1 MTDDNKKNKP
11 GFFSRL
17 FGISDKKNESIDV
30 RAKESK
36 KESPLTK
43 DIPTKSTV
51 SKMKKADIVELAKSH
66 GLELDIKLTKAFLL
80 EAWVKHFEE
89 IDSTPSNQSPEEES
103 LSDENSIEGEAAE
116 AVQQTPAEAAEETP
130 TEEEP
135 PAEVVDEAAEEETS
149 SEEKTATE
157 VAEVAAEE
165 ETPIAEGPASTE
177 AGDEAVAEEDISSE
191 QEPASEEDTVIEE
204 SADSSNVDNQTDTEL
219 QNEPP
224 SDVEHSGSTIVE
236 NFEKKQL
243 NNSVPSFRPGD
254 TLVVS
259 VKVKDGQ
266 RTRLQ
271 NFEGVVMSIKKR
283 GLNSSFIVRKI
294 SSGIGVERTF
304 QLHSPLIDSIT
315 VKRKGDVR
323 KAKLFYLRDRSGKS
337 ARIKERLD

>member
-11 GFFSRL
+11 SFFSRL
-17 FGISDKKNESIDV
+17 FGTSDKKNESIDV
-30 RAKESK
+30 KAEEPK
-36 KESPLTK
+36 KESSLTK

-66 GLELDIKLTKAFLL
+66 GLELDIKLTKALLL

-89 IDSTPSNQSPEEES
+89 IDSTPSKKSPEEES
-103 LSDENSIEGEAAE
+103 LLDETPVEGEAAE
-116 AVQQTPAEAAEETP
+116 AVEETTIEAVKETP

-135 PAEVVDEAAEEETS
+135 P
-149 SEEKTATE
+149 TE
-157 VAEVAAEE
+157 GVEVAAEE
-165 ETPIAEGPASTE
+165 ETPIEEESAAEVV
-177 AGDEAVAEEDISSE
+177 DEAAAEEDISSE
-191 QEPASEEDTVIEE
+191 QELASEEDTVIEE
-204 SADSSNVDNQTDTEL
+204 SADSSNVNNQTDTEL

-224 SDVEHSGSTIVE
+224 SDVEHTGSTIVK